1 MMKEDKEHLS
11 VSAIQ
16 NGTVIDHIPAQNLFK
31 VISILDLEHI
41 DHQVTF
47 GTNFE
52 SHRMGKKAIVKIAD
66 KFFERDEINRIAIVA
81 PNAKLNIIRD
91 YEVVEKMV
99 VEVPDTIEGIVKC
112 MNPKCITNVEG
123 IPTKFEV
130 ADRVNVALRCKYCEK
145 ITDQEH
151 MEYL

>member
-1 MMKEDKEHLS
+1 MKEDKKHLS

-16 NGTVIDHIPAQNLFK
+16 DGTVIDHIPAQNLFK
-31 VISILDLEHI
+31 VISILGLDKI
-41 DHQVTF
+41 TNQVTF

-52 SHRMGKKAIVKIAD
+52 SQRMGKKAIVKIAN
-66 KFFERDEINRIAIVA
+66 KYFERDEINRIAIVA
-81 PNAKLNIIRD
+81 PNAKLNIIKD

-99 VEVPDTIEGIVKC
+99 VEVPNEIKGIVKC

-130 ADRVNVALRCKYCEK
+130 IDKQNVSLKCEYCEK

-151 MEYL
+151 MEFK